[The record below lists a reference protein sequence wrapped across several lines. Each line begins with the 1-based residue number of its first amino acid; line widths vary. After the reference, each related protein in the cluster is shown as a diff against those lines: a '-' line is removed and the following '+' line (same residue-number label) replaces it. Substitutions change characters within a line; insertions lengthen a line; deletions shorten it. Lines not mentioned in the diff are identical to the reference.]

1 MEPKNQNS
9 YTPILIL
16 FVYRGYGLDHSNSV
30 VDFQRDALKK
40 TGLKVDCFPIRKGG
54 SKGYL
59 QSWRELWAVIKRC
72 DYNLIHAHYSF
83 SGYIAAL
90 ASQKP
95 VVCSLMGS
103 DVLQQKTWGRCLTKF
118 FNRFFWQAV
127 IVKNKEMQRELKNS
141 VCIPNGVDFEN
152 FNEIPKAESQKKVGF
167 DSDFK
172 HIIFVAQQPD
182 VYVKNLV
189 LAQKAIPLIQDE
201 SICLHTVSDVAF
213 EVLPYFYNAADLL
226 LLTSIS
232 EGSPNVIKEAMA
244 CNCPIVATDVG
255 DIREVVTGVEGCFL
269 TEFDPKDVAAKIKQA
284 LAFNGRTN
292 GREKIRHLDN
302 RRVAKKIINVY
313 KSVLKQISG

>member
-1 MEPKNQNS
+1 MR
-9 YTPILIL
+9 IL
-16 FVYRGYGLDHSNSV
+16 FVYRGYGPYYSNSV
-30 VDFQRDALKK
+30 VDFQRY
-40 TGLKVDCFPIRKGG
+40 GLEKIGFKVDCFPTRKGG
-54 SKGYL
+54 LKGYFD
-59 QSWRELWAVIKRC
+59 SWRSLYIIIRQH
-72 DYNLIHAHYSF
+72 DYDLIHAHYSL

-90 ASQKP
+90 ASPKP
-95 VVCSLMGS
+95 VICSLMGS
-103 DVLQQKTWGRCLTKF
+103 DVFQQNIWGRSLLKIF
-118 FNRFFWQAV
+118 SRVGWQSV
-127 IVKNKEMQRELKNS
+127 IVKNKEMKYGLENS

-167 DSDFK
+167 DPDFK
-172 HIIFVAQQPD
+172 HIIFVAHQPD
-182 VYVKNLV
+182 LYVKNLV
-189 LAQKAIPLIQDE
+189 LAQKAISLIQDE

-255 DIREVVTGVEGCFL
+255 DIREVVTGGEGCFL

-302 RRVAKKIINVY
+302 LRVAKKIINVY
-313 KSVLKQISG
+313 KSVLNKISGPQENNLK